1 MPYEPQRWKLTDLLA
16 PAGTPEMEHYFADIE
31 ARLAELEALRDRLT
45 PDIAGDTFR
54 DILARCER
62 LHADAGRLM
71 AYAYL
76 WFSEDV
82 ANQDALAFL
91 GHVEQFVAEMQN
103 RALFFELW
111 WKALDDDAAARLME
125 NVGDTRYYLESLRR
139 FKPHTLSEPE
149 EKIINIKNVNGIQAV
164 KTIYD
169 MLTNAFEFH
178 LTVDG
183 EEKELTRGQL
193 AFYFTSPDP
202 NLRAAAYQELYRV
215 YATQADVLAYIYATR
230 VRDWQAE
237 NLKLRAFASP
247 ISVRNLE
254 NDIPDAVVETLL
266 HVIRQNAPLFRRF
279 FRFKAQA
286 LGVARLRRY
295 DLYAPL
301 ASVEKT
307 YSFDTAVRMVDA
319 AYRAFSPTLA
329 DHAMRVLE
337 AGHLDSEIRPR
348 KMSGA
353 FCYGPLPGLTPWVQV
368 NFQGKIQDVSTLAHE
383 LGHAVHSIMAGGHS
397 PLTFHS
403 SLPMAETASVFGEM
417 LLNDKL
423 LAEETD
429 FAVRR
434 ALIGTLLDD
443 AYATIMRQGY
453 FVIFEKQA
461 HQMIVDGAKPDDL
474 YAAYLDNLREQFGDA
489 VELSDD
495 FRYEWVSIPHI
506 YDRPFYCYA
515 YAFGNLLV
523 LALYRKYKEL
533 GKAFEPDYLRILAYG
548 GSASPQHIISE
559 AGFDMTSPD
568 FWQGGFDLLAG
579 MLEDLEGRQDVGMT
593 G

>member
-1 MPYEPQRWKLTDLLA
+1 MIYTPQRWRLDDLLA
-16 PAGTPEMEHYFADIE
+16 PVGTPEVEQYFKDIE
-31 ARLAELEALRDRLT
+31 ARLAEIEALRDALSSEM
-45 PDIAGDTFR
+45 AEATFLDLLR
-54 DILARCER
+54 RYEQLY
-62 LHADAGRLM
+62 ADQGRLM

-82 ANQDALAFL
+82 ANQDALAFR
-91 GHVEQFVAEMQN
+91 GRVQQFTAEMQN
-103 RALFFELW
+103 RLLFFELW
-111 WKALDDDAAARLME
+111 WKALDDEAAARLMA
-125 NVGDTRYYLESLRR
+125 NTGDVRYYLQCLRL
-139 FKPHTLSEPE
+139 FKPHTLSEAE

-169 MLTNAFEFH
+169 MLTNAFKFH

-193 AFYFTSPDP
+193 SFYVTSPHP
-202 NLRAAAYQELYRV
+202 HLRAAAYQELYRV
-215 YATQADVLAYIYATR
+215 YATQADVLAFVYASR

-266 HVIRQNAPLFRRF
+266 NVIRRNVGLFQEF
-279 FRFKAQA
+279 FHFKARA
-286 LGVARLRRY
+286 LGMECLRRY

-301 ASVEKT
+301 AAVEKT
-307 YSFDTAVRMVDA
+307 YSFDTAVRLVDA

-329 DHAMRVLE
+329 DHALGVLQAE
-337 AGHLDSEIRPR
+337 HLDSEIRPR
-348 KMSGA
+348 KMDGA
-353 FCYGPLPGLTPWVQV
+353 FCYGPLPTLTPWVQL

-383 LGHAVHSIMAGGHS
+383 LGHAVHAMAAAHHS

-423 LAEETD
+423 LAEEQD
-429 FAVRR
+429 PAVRR
-434 ALIGTLLDD
+434 ALISTLLDD
-443 AYATIMRQGY
+443 AYATIVRQGY

-461 HQMIVDGAKPDDL
+461 HRMIVDGAKPDDL
-474 YAAYLDNLREQFGDA
+474 YAAYLDNLREQFGA
-489 VELSDD
+489 ALEVSED
-495 FRYEWVSIPHI
+495 FRYEWLTIPHI

-533 GKAFEPDYLRILAYG
+533 GNAFEPDYLRILAYG
-548 GSASPQHIISE
+548 GSASPQHIIGE

-568 FWQGGFDLLAG
+568 FWQGGFDLLAE
-579 MLEDLEGRQDVGMT
+579 MLDELT
-593 G
+593 AI

>member
-1 MPYEPQRWKLTDLLA
+1 MTYTSQRWKLDDLLA
-16 PAGTPEMEHYFADIE
+16 PAGTPEVEQFFTDIE
-31 ARLAELEALRDRLT
+31 TRLAGVEALRDQLT
-45 PDIAGDTFR
+45 PDITANVFR
-54 DILARCER
+54 NLLARLER
-62 LHADAGRLM
+62 LYADAGRVM

-82 ANQDALAFL
+82 ANQDALAFRAR
-91 GHVEQFVAEMQN
+91 VQQFGADLQN
-103 RALFFELW
+103 RLLFFELW
-111 WKALDDDAAARLME
+111 WKALDDAPAARLMA
-125 NVGDTRYYLESLRR
+125 NSGDVRYYLESLRL
-139 FKPHTLSEPE
+139 FKPHTLSEAE
-149 EKIINIKNVNGIQAV
+149 EKIINIKDVNGIQAV
-164 KTIYD
+164 KTLYD
-169 MLTNAFEFH
+169 MLTNAFKFH

-183 EEKELTRGQL
+183 EELELTRGQL
-193 AFYFTSPDP
+193 SFYVTSPDP
-202 NLRAAAYQELYRV
+202 DLRAAAYQELYRV
-215 YATQADVLAYIYATR
+215 YATQADVLAYVYAAR

-266 HVIRQNAPLFRRF
+266 DVIRRNVTLFQRF
-279 FRFKAQA
+279 FRFKAKA
-286 LGVARLRRY
+286 LGVERLRRY

-301 ASVEKT
+301 AEVERI
-307 YSFDTAVRMVDA
+307 YAFAVAVRMVDS

-329 DHAMRVLE
+329 DQAMRVLE
-337 AGHLDSEIRPR
+337 AEHLDSEVRPR
-348 KMSGA
+348 KMDGA
-353 FCYGPLPGLTPWVQV
+353 FCYGPLPTLTPWVQV
-368 NFQGKIQDVSTLAHE
+368 NYQGRIQDIATLAHE
-383 LGHAVHSIMAGGHS
+383 LGHAVHAMMAADHS

-423 LAEETD
+423 LAHETD
-429 FAVRR
+429 PAVRR
-434 ALIGTLLDD
+434 ALISTLLDD
-443 AYATIMRQGY
+443 AYATIVRQGY
-453 FVIFEKQA
+453 FVIFEQQA

-474 YAAYLDNLREQFGDA
+474 YAAYLANLREQFGDA
-489 VELSDD
+489 LDLSDD
-495 FRYEWVSIPHI
+495 FRYEWLAIPHI

-548 GSASPQHIISE
+548 GSASPNHIISE

-568 FWQGGFDLLAG
+568 FWQGGFDLLAE
-579 MLEDLEGRQDVGMT
+579 MLGELESA
-593 G
+593 

>member
-1 MPYEPQRWKLTDLLA
+1 MTYTPQRWKLGDLLA
-16 PAGTPEMEHYFADIE
+16 PAGTLEVEQFFVDIE
-31 ARLAELEALRDRLT
+31 TQLGEVEALRDRLA
-45 PDIAGDTFR
+45 PDMAEDVFL
-54 DILARCER
+54 DMLARLEQ
-62 LHADAGRLM
+62 LYADAGRVM

-76 WFSEDV
+76 WFSEDI
-82 ANQDALAFL
+82 ANQDALAFRAR
-91 GHVEQFVAEMQN
+91 VEQFGADLQN
-103 RALFFELW
+103 RLLFFELW
-111 WKALDDDAAARLME
+111 WKALDDEPAARLMA
-125 NVGDTRYYLESLRR
+125 NSGDVRYYLESLRL
-139 FKPHTLSEPE
+139 FKPHTLSEAE
-149 EKIINIKNVNGIQAV
+149 EKIINIKDVNGIQAV
-164 KTIYD
+164 KTLYD
-169 MLTNAFEFH
+169 MLTNAFKFH

-193 AFYFTSPDP
+193 SFYVTSPDP
-202 NLRAAAYQELYRV
+202 DLRAAAYQELYRV
-215 YATQADVLAYIYATR
+215 YETQADVLAYVYAAR

-266 HVIRQNAPLFRRF
+266 DVIRRNVTLFQRF

-286 LGVARLRRY
+286 LGVERLRRY

-301 ASVEKT
+301 AEVEKT
-307 YSFDTAVRMVDA
+307 YTFDAAVRMVDT
-319 AYRAFSPTLA
+319 AYRAFSSTLA
-329 DHAMRVLE
+329 DHAMRVLQAE
-337 AGHLDSEIRPR
+337 HLDSEIRPR
-348 KMSGA
+348 KMDGA
-353 FCYGPLPGLTPWVQV
+353 FCYGPLPTLTPWVQV

-383 LGHAVHSIMAGGHS
+383 LGHAVHAMMAADHS

-429 FAVRR
+429 PAVRR
-434 ALIGTLLDD
+434 ALISTLLDD
-443 AYATIMRQGY
+443 AYATIVRQGY

-474 YAAYLDNLREQFGDA
+474 YAAYLANLREQFGDA
-489 VELSDD
+489 LDVSDD
-495 FRYEWVSIPHI
+495 FRYEWLAIPHI

-548 GSASPQHIISE
+548 GSASPHHIINE

-568 FWQGGFDLLAG
+568 FWQGGFDLLAE
-579 MLEDLEGRQDVGMT
+579 MLDELETRHS
-593 G
+593 

>member
-1 MPYEPQRWKLTDLLA
+1 MTRTPQRWKLDDLLA
-16 PAGTPEMEHYFADIE
+16 PAGTPEMEQYFTDIE
-31 ARLAELEALRDRLT
+31 SRLTELETLRERLA
-45 PDIAGDTFR
+45 PDIAEDTFR
-54 DILARCER
+54 DILARYER
-62 LHADAGRLM
+62 LYADAGRLM

-82 ANQDALAFL
+82 ADQDALTFR
-91 GHVEQFVAEMQN
+91 GRVEQFTAEMQN
-103 RALFFELW
+103 RTLFLELW
-111 WKALDDDAAARLME
+111 WKALDDTNAARLMAHS
-125 NVGDTRYYLESLRR
+125 GDLRYFLESLRR
-139 FKPHTLSEPE
+139 FKPHTLSEAE

-164 KTIYD
+164 KTVYD
-169 MLTNAFEFH
+169 MLTNAFKFH

-193 AFYFTSPDP
+193 AFYFTSPNPD
-202 NLRAAAYQELYRV
+202 LRAAAYQELYRV
-215 YATQADVLAYIYATR
+215 YATQADVLAYIYAAR

-266 HVIRQNAPLFRRF
+266 EVIRHNTTLFQRF
-279 FRFKAQA
+279 FRFKAQV
-286 LGVARLRRY
+286 LGLPRLRRY

-301 ASVEKT
+301 AEVEKT
-307 YSFDTAVRMVDA
+307 YPFDTAVRMVDA

-329 DHAMRVLE
+329 DGAMRVLE

-348 KMSGA
+348 KMGGA

-383 LGHAVHSIMAGGHS
+383 LGHAVHSIMAAGHS

-417 LLNDKL
+417 LLNDRL

-429 FAVRR
+429 PTVRR

-443 AYATIMRQGY
+443 AYATILRQGY

-495 FRYEWVSIPHI
+495 FRYEWVTIPHI

-548 GSASPQHIISE
+548 GSASPQHIIGE
-559 AGFDMTSPD
+559 AGFDMTSPA
-568 FWQGGFDLLAG
+568 FWQGGFDLLAE
-579 MLEDLEGRQDVGMT
+579 MLDELVIRNL
-593 G
+593 

>member
-1 MPYEPQRWKLTDLLA
+1 MTYEPQRWRLDDLL
-16 PAGTPEMEHYFADIE
+16 PPVGTPEVEQHFADIE
-31 ARLAELEALRDRLT
+31 TCLGEVEALRDQLA
-45 PDIAGDTFR
+45 PDMAEDTFL
-54 DILARCER
+54 DLLARYEQ
-62 LHADAGRLM
+62 LYADAGRLM

-76 WFSEDV
+76 WFSEDI
-82 ANQDALAFL
+82 ANQDALAFR
-91 GHVEQFVAEMQN
+91 GRVQQFIADVQN
-103 RALFFELW
+103 RTLFFELW
-111 WKALDDDAAARLME
+111 WKALDDDAAARLMAHS
-125 NVGDTRYYLESLRR
+125 GDLRYYLESLRL
-139 FKPHTLSEPE
+139 FKPHTLSEAE
-149 EKIINIKNVNGIQAV
+149 EKIINIKDVNGIQAV
-164 KTIYD
+164 KTLYD
-169 MLTNAFEFH
+169 MLTNAFKFH

-193 AFYFTSPDP
+193 SFYVTSPNPD
-202 NLRAAAYQELYRV
+202 LRAAGYQELYRV
-215 YATQADVLAYIYATR
+215 YETQADVLAYVYAAR

-247 ISVRNLE
+247 ISVRNLA

-266 HVIRQNAPLFRRF
+266 DVIRQNVTLFQRF
-279 FRFKAQA
+279 FRFKARA
-286 LGVARLRRY
+286 LGVKRLRRY

-301 ASVEKT
+301 AEVEKT
-307 YSFDTAVRMVDA
+307 YPFDDAVRMVDA

-329 DHAMRVLE
+329 DHALRVLE
-337 AGHLDSEIRPR
+337 VEHLDSEIRPR
-348 KMSGA
+348 KMDGA
-353 FCYGPLPGLTPWVQV
+353 FCYGPLPTLTPWVQV
-368 NFQGKIQDVSTLAHE
+368 NFQGRIQDVSTLAHE
-383 LGHAVHSIMAGGHS
+383 LGHAVHGMMAAQHS

-429 FAVRR
+429 PAVRR
-434 ALIGTLLDD
+434 TLISTLLDD
-443 AYATIMRQGY
+443 AYATIIRQGY

-474 YAAYLDNLREQFGDA
+474 YAAYLENLREQFGDA
-489 VELSDD
+489 LELSDD
-495 FRYEWVSIPHI
+495 FRYEWLAIPHI

-548 GSASPQHIISE
+548 GSASPNHIISE
-559 AGFDMTSPD
+559 AGFDMASPD
-568 FWQGGFDLLAG
+568 FWQGGFDLLAE
-579 MLEDLEGRQDVGMT
+579 MLDELEAGS
-593 G
+593 